1 MKFKNIKKLRLEN
14 NLTQEEIAKILG
26 VSRTTYTGWEL
37 GTNIIPLR
45 KLFLLSNY
53 YKCSID
59 YITGLSKI
67 NNFEYPVKNITIKVI
82 GNNLHLL
89 RKKINLTQK
98 EIAKI
103 LKISVSAYTQYEL
116 GIILIPTVYIYKLA
130 KKFNCSVD
138 EIIKNH

>member
-14 NLTQEEIAKILG
+14 NLTQEEIAKISG

-82 GNNLHLL
+82 GNNLRLL
-89 RKKINLTQK
+89 RKKVNLTQK

>member
-14 NLTQEEIAKILG
+14 SLTQEEIAKILK

-37 GTNIIPLR
+37 ETNIIPLR

-82 GNNLHLL
+82 GNNLRLL
-89 RKKINLTQK
+89 RKKVNLTQK
-98 EIAKI
+98 
-103 LKISVSAYTQYEL
+103 
-116 GIILIPTVYIYKLA
+116 
-130 KKFNCSVD
+130 
-138 EIIKNH
+138 

>member
-14 NLTQEEIAKILG
+14 SLTQEEIAKILG

-45 KLFLLSNY
+45 KLFLFSNY
-53 YKCSID
+53 YKWSIF

-67 NNFEYPVKNITIKVI
+67 NNFEYPSNNIKLEVI
-82 GNNLHLL
+82 GNNLRLL
-89 RKKINLTQK
+89 RKKSNLTQK
-98 EIAKI
+98 DVATFLGIAT
-103 LKISVSAYTQYEL
+103 STYTLYEL
-116 GIILIPTVYIYKLA
+116 GTILIPTAYIYKLA